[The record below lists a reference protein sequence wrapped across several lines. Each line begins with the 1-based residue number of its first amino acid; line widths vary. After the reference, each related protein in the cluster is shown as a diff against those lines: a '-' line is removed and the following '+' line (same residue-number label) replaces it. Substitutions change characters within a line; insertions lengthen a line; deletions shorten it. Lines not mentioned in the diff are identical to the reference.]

1 MNNNSFPAM
10 AIVVLSIAIVA
21 VLLMIFSPN
30 ESTPEQEPT
39 EVKETVLEM
48 EQPEELDESVFAHD
62 ENDGGFW
69 VIEAQLVPEEWK
81 K

>member
-21 VLLMIFSPN
+21 VLLVIFSPKEN
-30 ESTPEQEPT
+30 EPEQESA

-48 EQPEELDESVFAHD
+48 EQPEELDESVFEID
-62 ENDGGFW
+62 ENDGGLW
-69 VIEAQLVPEEWK
+69 VIEAMVVPEEWK
-81 K
+81 R